1 VSGART
7 LPLGIDVG
15 AARTR
20 VALVERDRSGATHLV
35 AVAARATGG
44 DAAAAIA
51 AARAEL
57 GTRERRCVLAVGGA
71 DTLLR
76 TSAFPGMRG
85 AERVRAARYETAR
98 FLAFPVDDAV
108 VRVVPFESD
117 RCVVAVARRAAL
129 AQRVSAARSAGLRP
143 VAIDDAAL
151 ALTRVFPLAGAI
163 VDVGERST
171 MLVLP
176 SRPVPACRAF
186 AGGGA
191 ALTAAV
197 IASLGVDE
205 AAAEI
210 RKRSIGLAGAGEYAR
225 DALIE
230 QLASALVEHRS
241 HARTELDGIVLLGN
255 GSRLGGFAE
264 ALERAVALSVH
275 LATLPPDISRSLPAD
290 VVRSAA
296 PDWALA
302 YGLALWEHAA

>member
-1 VSGART
+1 MSRRET

-15 AARTR
+15 AGRTR
-20 VALVERDRSGATHLV
+20 VALVERDRSGVPHLI
-35 AVAARATGG
+35 AVAARATGT
-44 DAAAAIA
+44 DATAAIA

-57 GTRERRCVLAVGGA
+57 GTRERRCVLAVGGSDA
-71 DTLLR
+71 LLR
-76 TSAFPGMRG
+76 TSAFPAMRG
-85 AERVRAARYETAR
+85 AERIRAARYECAR
-98 FLAFPVDDAV
+98 FLAFPIEDAA
-108 VRVVPFESD
+108 VRVVPLESD

-129 AQRVSAARSAGLRP
+129 AQRVNVARGAGLKP

-163 VDVGERST
+163 VDVGERAT
-171 MLVLP
+171 MLVL
-176 SRPVPACRAF
+176 SSDPVPVCRAF
-186 AGGGA
+186 VGGGA

-205 AAAEI
+205 STAEL

-241 HARTELDGIVLLGN
+241 RARTELDGIVLVGN
-255 GSRLGGFAE
+255 GARLCGFAD
-264 ALERAVALSVH
+264 ALERAVALTVR
-275 LATLPPDISRSLPAD
+275 LGTLPPDISRSLPPD
-290 VVRSAA
+290 VVRSAT